1 MTRALRAVLP
11 CLAIVPVVLF
21 SEPLAAQAQRSPPD
35 TAQIGF
41 PIDDATTIA
50 RCSSCHA
57 RDEKGRLGRIS
68 YMRKTPEGW
77 QTSVRRMVSLNDVEL
92 TPDEA
97 RSIVRYLSNELG
109 LAPEELK
116 PGRFEV
122 ERRMIDHDYADDDTE
137 NACVV
142 CHSMG
147 RVITQR
153 RTREEWG
160 LLLATHRALYPLVDF
175 QAFRRGG
182 PPPTEPGPR
191 GEPPDARHP
200 MDKAIAHLASAYPL
214 QTAEWSA
221 WRATKRPP
229 RLEGTWLLTGH
240 EPGRGA
246 LFGTVTITPSGTDGD
261 AFRTETR
268 AAYAETG
275 APLARTGQAI
285 VYTGYQWRGRSTT
298 AAESDELREVM
309 AVDRDRRSMS
319 GRWFTGAYDEVGPD
333 ITLRRVGREPV
344 LAGAHPYALARG
356 AQGVALR
363 VFGANLPGSAT
374 AADFDF
380 GAGVRVTAATAGPG
394 DAVDLTL
401 DIAAD
406 APLGGRDLFAAG
418 AALTDA
424 IVVHDGIHRIEVTPQ
439 AGMARVGGGNFPAQ
453 LQVFD
458 AIGWNNGPDGRPDTK
473 DDLRLGRVPVTWS
486 IEEYAATFGDDD
498 VAFVGSIDA
507 SGRFTPALDGPNPE
521 RRGDR
526 NNIGDVWV
534 VATLASTDDVKVDKP
549 VRARAHLLVT
559 VPLYAR
565 FDPWKEIVR

>member
-11 CLAIVPVVLF
+11 CLAIVPVVLG

-109 LAPEELK
+109 LAPEELE

-214 QTAEWSA
+214 QTA
-221 WRATKRPP
+221 
-229 RLEGTWLLTGH
+229 
-240 EPGRGA
+240 
-246 LFGTVTITPSGTDGD
+246 
-261 AFRTETR
+261 
-268 AAYAETG
+268 
-275 APLARTGQAI
+275 
-285 VYTGYQWRGRSTT
+285 
-298 AAESDELREVM
+298 
-309 AVDRDRRSMS
+309 
-319 GRWFTGAYDEVGPD
+319 
-333 ITLRRVGREPV
+333 
-344 LAGAHPYALARG
+344 
-356 AQGVALR
+356 
-363 VFGANLPGSAT
+363 
-374 AADFDF
+374 
-380 GAGVRVTAATAGPG
+380 
-394 DAVDLTL
+394 
-401 DIAAD
+401 
-406 APLGGRDLFAAG
+406 
-418 AALTDA
+418 
-424 IVVHDGIHRIEVTPQ
+424 
-439 AGMARVGGGNFPAQ
+439 
-453 LQVFD
+453 
-458 AIGWNNGPDGRPDTK
+458 
-473 DDLRLGRVPVTWS
+473 
-486 IEEYAATFGDDD
+486 
-498 VAFVGSIDA
+498 
-507 SGRFTPALDGPNPE
+507 
-521 RRGDR
+521 
-526 NNIGDVWV
+526 
-534 VATLASTDDVKVDKP
+534 
-549 VRARAHLLVT
+549 
-559 VPLYAR
+559 
-565 FDPWKEIVR
+565 